1 MSKDTVGIGHKTEF
15 RLAKFKVPEDELR
28 SKIESDGFDA
38 AVDELAYEV
47 DEWEG
52 NVGLNE
58 GLQEMW
64 TLTIG
69 AGGTAYNNS
78 NANIG
83 VGNSSSSASETQ
95 TGLLG
100 TDAYEGMESGYPQRT
115 DQTMAFKSVFGANV
129 ANFEWKEFT
138 VANGSSN
145 AATNLF
151 RKVHDRGEKYEGES
165 WTMEIQI
172 TLE

>member
-15 RLAKFKVPEDELR
+15 RLAKFKVPEGELR
-28 SKIESDGFDA
+28 SKIETDGFEA
-38 AVDELAYEV
+38 AVEELAYEV

-52 NVGLNE
+52 NIGLNE

-64 TLTIG
+64 ALTIG
-69 AGGTAYNNS
+69 SGGTAYNHA

-83 VGNSSSSASETQ
+83 VGDSSSTADATQ
-95 TGLLG
+95 TGLMG
-100 TDAYEGMESGYPQRT
+100 ANAYEGMESGYPT
-115 DQTMAFKSVFGANV
+115 KTNQTMAFKSVFGANV

-138 VANGSSN
+138 VANGDSN
-145 AATNLF
+145 AAKNLF